1 MAMDKRLA
9 LLTSIAE
16 LKSSHDEAAALLSRI
31 MLDAV
36 RAARDEDEA
45 PPLKSVRQYRKAIK
59 ELKIQCL
66 QVEMI
71 LAEMEIPRHVH

>member
-1 MAMDKRLA
+1 MDKRLA

-16 LKSSHDEAAALLSRI
+16 LKSSHDEAAMMLSRI
-31 MLDAV
+31 MLDAL
-36 RAARDEDEA
+36 RTIQTTDDTR
-45 PPLKSVRQYRKAIK
+45 PLKAVRQYRKAIK

-71 LAEMEIPRHVH
+71 LAEMDIAQHVH

>member
-1 MAMDKRLA
+1 MDKRLA

-16 LKSSHDEAAALLSRI
+16 LKSSHDEAATMLSHI
-31 MLDAV
+31 MLNV
-36 RAARDEDEA
+36 IRTARHEDSG
-45 PPLKSVRQYRKAIK
+45 PPLLKSVRQYRKAIK

>member
-1 MAMDKRLA
+1 MDKKLA

-16 LKSSHDEAAALLSRI
+16 LKSSHDAASVVLSGI
-31 MLDAV
+31 MLNAV
-36 RAARDEDEA
+36 RAGRGDSDVPA
-45 PPLKSVRQYRKAIK
+45 LKAVRQYRKAVK

-71 LAEMEIPRHVH
+71 LAEMAIPRHVH

>member
-1 MAMDKRLA
+1 MDKRLA

-16 LKSSHDEAAALLSRI
+16 LKSSHDEAAAMLSRI
-31 MLDAV
+31 MLNAI
-36 RAARDEDEA
+36 RAARIEDDA
-45 PPLKSVRQYRKAIK
+45 PPLKAMRQYRKAIK

-71 LAEMEIPRHVH
+71 LAEMEIPQHVH

>member
-1 MAMDKRLA
+1 MDKRLA

-16 LKSSHDEAAALLSRI
+16 LKSSHDEAAAMLSRI
-31 MLDAV
+31 MLNAI
-36 RAARDEDEA
+36 RAARSEDDA
-45 PPLKSVRQYRKAIK
+45 PPLKAMRQYRKAIK

-71 LAEMEIPRHVH
+71 LAEMEIPQHVH

>member
-1 MAMDKRLA
+1 MDKRLA

-16 LKSSHDEAAALLSRI
+16 LKSSHDEAAAMLSRI
-31 MLDAV
+31 MLNAI
-36 RAARDEDEA
+36 RAARSEEDA
-45 PPLKSVRQYRKAIK
+45 PPLKAMRQYRKAIK

-71 LAEMEIPRHVH
+71 LAEMEIPQHVH

>member
-1 MAMDKRLA
+1 MDKRLA

-16 LKSSHDEAAALLSRI
+16 LKSSHDEAAMMLSHI
-31 MLDAV
+31 MLNAI
-36 RAARDEDEA
+36 RSARHEDGG

-59 ELKIQCL
+59 ELKIRCL

-71 LAEMEIPRHVH
+71 LAEMEIPQHVH